1 MAETPKTD
9 GAPAPTPDQEVRRL
23 YEEAETRMARAA
35 ERVVSRD
42 SFGELLAMVT
52 ENTVALV
59 RIGNEAMDLVLRNLR
74 IASRQ
79 DINRLTRA
87 LGRTEDKLEQVLQEV
102 EGLRDQIETSSNGR
116 GSRAPAGGGGSSGSG
131 TRRRSSRGS
140 SSSCRRSSA
149 SPARRSP
156 PSSSPTRS
164 SQSATRRSARPRKT
178 SSGRTAR
185 RRCTAP
191 AAPTAATRC
200 RSCSSSR

>member
-1 MAETPKTD
+1 MADNPKTD
-9 GAPAPTPDQEVRRL
+9 GAPTPTPEQEVRRL
-23 YEEAETRMARAA
+23 YEEAETRVAKAA

-102 EGLRDQIETSSNGR
+102 EGLRDELSERAKGNGTARSRSGGSAATSRARTTR
-116 GSRAPAGGGGSSGSG
+116 GS
-131 TRRRSSRGS
+131 
-140 SSSCRRSSA
+140 
-149 SPARRSP
+149 
-156 PSSSPTRS
+156 
-164 SQSATRRSARPRKT
+164 
-178 SSGRTAR
+178 
-185 RRCTAP
+185 
-191 AAPTAATRC
+191 
-200 RSCSSSR
+200 